1 MIWLILAVLVWGL
14 LHSLLASHKIKKEF
28 HRRFGEHLVRFYRLA
43 YNLFSGLSF
52 LPVLGIAA
60 VIPDRILYSVTLP
73 WAVLMILGEILAI
86 IVILM
91 GLRKT
96 DIWEFLGL
104 RRVLDRAS
112 IVYPNG
118 PVETVNGDLVTSG
131 VYRFVRHPL
140 YSAGIALIWLLPLM
154 TINVLAI
161 NIGLTIYVVI
171 GAYLEERK
179 LRQEFGNQYTDYA
192 AVTPMFIPF
201 LKGNKMPR

>member
-112 IVYPNG
+112 IEYPNG